1 MIKKIYFIVKPNG
14 QKKIKSL
21 KKVIFTEA
29 SKYNFEFKILNSTHK
44 GHAILLA
51 RKSVDEKANAVI
63 ACGGDGTINEIA
75 GVLMGKK
82 IPLGI
87 IPMGSGNGIAGH
99 FNIPSNLSEAIKII
113 IKGYDVKIDV
123 GNFNKKYFLG
133 NLGFGFESTFIKY
146 YNKKGLHGLYA
157 YILAFFKAINSF
169 NYPKLKVEWE
179 GNFKELRPLVLLF
192 SNLNQQGYNLTLTP
206 NAKSNDGNF
215 EMICIER
222 TNIFKILKFI
232 VLVFQRKEIK
242 SKEIFRLSFSKM
254 KISNLKDEAI
264 EYEIDGEFFKTHKK
278 SHEIRVFNEKL
289 SLIVPENLFY
299 NITKNKKALR

>member
-123 GNFNKKYFLG
+123 GNFNEKYFLG
-133 NLGFGFESTFIKY
+133 NLGFGFESTFIKH

-222 TNIFKILKFI
+222 TNIFKILKFL
-232 VLVFQRKEIK
+232 VFVFQRKEIK

-254 KISNLKDEAI
+254 KISNLQDEAI

>member
-222 TNIFKILKFI
+222 TNIFKILKFL
-232 VLVFQRKEIK
+232 VFVFQRKEIK

-254 KISNLKDEAI
+254 KISNLQDEAI

>member
-123 GNFNKKYFLG
+123 GNFNEKYFLG
-133 NLGFGFESTFIKY
+133 NLGFGFESTFIKH

-222 TNIFKILKFI
+222 TNIFKILKFL
-232 VLVFQRKEIK
+232 VFVFQRKEIK

-254 KISNLKDEAI
+254 KISNLQDDAI

>member
-113 IKGYDVKIDV
+113 IKG
-123 GNFNKKYFLG
+123 
-133 NLGFGFESTFIKY
+133 
-146 YNKKGLHGLYA
+146 
-157 YILAFFKAINSF
+157 
-169 NYPKLKVEWE
+169 
-179 GNFKELRPLVLLF
+179 
-192 SNLNQQGYNLTLTP
+192 
-206 NAKSNDGNF
+206 
-215 EMICIER
+215 
-222 TNIFKILKFI
+222 FI
-232 VLVFQRKEIK
+232 VIRI
-242 SKEIFRLSFSKM
+242 ISF
-254 KISNLKDEAI
+254 
-264 EYEIDGEFFKTHKK
+264 FVT
-278 SHEIRVFNEKL
+278 
-289 SLIVPENLFY
+289 FY
-299 NITKNKKALR
+299 YTMNFVI

>member
-1 MIKKIYFIVKPNG
+1 MIKKIYFIVKPIG
-14 QKKIKSL
+14 QKKIKRL
-21 KKVIFTEA
+21 KKVIFTKA
-29 SKYNFEFKILNSTHK
+29 NKFNFQFKILNSTHK

-51 RKSVDEKANAVI
+51 KKSVDEKANAVI

-75 GVLMGKK
+75 GILVGKK

-99 FNIPSNLSEAIKII
+99 FNIPSNLSEAINII
-113 IKGYDVKIDV
+113 IKGNDVKVDV
-123 GNFNKKYFLG
+123 GHFNEKYFLG

-146 YNKKGLHGLYA
+146 YNKKGLHGFYA
-157 YILAFFKAINSF
+157 YCLAFFKAIKSF

-179 GNFKELRPLVLLF
+179 GNYRELRPLVLLF

-222 TNIFKILKFI
+222 SNIFKILKFL

-242 SKEIFRLSFSKM
+242 SKEIFRLSLSKM

-278 SHEIRVFNEKL
+278 SDEIRVLNEKL
-289 SLIVPENLFY
+289 SLIVPEN
-299 NITKNKKALR
+299 